1 MKQKEL
7 ENKKSRDR
15 ISDLEVRIGQLNL
28 EKAKFIDIIKQLE
41 QKIRD
46 RDGEIINRE
55 TWIAQLQRDIV

>member
-28 EKAKFIDIIKQLE
+28 EKANFIDIIKQLE